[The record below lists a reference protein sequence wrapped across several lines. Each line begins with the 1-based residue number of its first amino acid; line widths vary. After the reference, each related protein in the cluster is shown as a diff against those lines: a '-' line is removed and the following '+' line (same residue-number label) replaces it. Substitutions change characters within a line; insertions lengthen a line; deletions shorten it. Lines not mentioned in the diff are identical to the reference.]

1 MHSFR
6 QAYTDGKGHV
16 LWLHT
21 PKNIH
26 PECHKNIN
34 NHNLGFH
41 SVVKLTP
48 FTTNLLAN
56 TTTVFTTSVKMVVMK
71 ANNIV

>member
-21 PKNIH
+21 PQNIH

-34 NHNLGFH
+34 NRDLGFH

-56 TTTVFTTSVKMVVMK
+56 TTTIFTTLVIMVVMK

>member
-16 LWLHT
+16 LRLHT
-21 PKNIH
+21 P
-26 PECHKNIN
+26 KNIN

-48 FTTNLLAN
+48 FTTNLLAI
-56 TTTVFTTSVKMVVMK
+56 TTTVFTTLVIMVVMK